1 MIGMRNLFSR
11 IRLAADDPFRDPNV
25 RLLFSA
31 EGISILGS
39 QVSHIALPLIAVDV
53 ISASNGAIALLEA
66 AFLLPFVFFSLPVG
80 ALLDRRT
87 RRPVMVAMDLVRTAA
102 LLLIPLSYAISALSM
117 PVLYLTLFI
126 IGTATLIFDVAAQSY
141 LPELLRGPRLATV
154 NSRLM
159 VIDSGASVV
168 GPPIAGVIVGR
179 FGGPIAVIIDSLS
192 FLWSALLLRRL
203 RHIETPPVVD
213 AAAPTS
219 RLRDEIREGLA
230 WVLGHKHLRGNAT
243 AALLFNFFGA
253 IANGAVIIAYGRRE
267 LFLPT
272 ELLGFILGAG
282 VIGLLIGS
290 FTAGRIA
297 ERIGVGRSI
306 ILGGFLLP
314 TMPLGLALIS
324 APMGPLLITI
334 LAIASQVLAFFGAA
348 IFHTNQVTYRQIVT
362 PKHLLGRMNASM
374 KWVMLV
380 GMPLGAVVGALI
392 ADSFGLRAALFAGAL
407 GIIVSPIPLLLSGI
421 SSVVRQPEH
430 ADE

>member
-1 MIGMRNLFSR
+1 MNWITSR
-11 IRLAADDPFRDPNV
+11 LRLSPDDPFTNANV

-53 ISASNGAIALLEA
+53 IKASNGAIALLEA

-102 LLLIPLSYAISALSM
+102 LLLIPLSYAIGALSM

-126 IGTATLIFDVAAQSY
+126 VGSATLIFDVAAQSY
-141 LPELLRGPRLATV
+141 LPELLRGPRLATA

-179 FGGPIAVIIDSLS
+179 LGGPIAIMIDSLS
-192 FLWSALLLRRL
+192 FLWSALLLRKL
-203 RHIETPPVVD
+203 RHTEAPPVID
-213 AAAPTS
+213 IAAPTS

-243 AALLFNFFGA
+243 AALFFNFFGA

-267 LFLPT
+267 LLLPT

-297 ERIGVGRSI
+297 ERIGVGNSI
-306 ILGGFLLP
+306 ILGGILIP

-407 GIIVSPIPLLLSGI
+407 GIIVAPIPLLLSGI

>member
-243 AALLFNFFGA
+243 AALFFNFFGA

-314 TMPLGLALIS
+314 TMPLG
-324 APMGPLLITI
+324 
-334 LAIASQVLAFFGAA
+334 
-348 IFHTNQVTYRQIVT
+348 
-362 PKHLLGRMNASM
+362 
-374 KWVMLV
+374 
-380 GMPLGAVVGALI
+380 AVVGALI

>member
-1 MIGMRNLFSR
+1 MNWITSR
-11 IRLAADDPFRDPNV
+11 LRLSPDDPFTDANV

-53 ISASNGAIALLEA
+53 ISGSNGAIALLEA

-102 LLLIPLSYAISALSM
+102 LLLIPLSYAIGALSM

-141 LPELLRGPRLATV
+141 LPELLRGPRLATA

-179 FGGPIAVIIDSLS
+179 FGGPLAVLIDSLS
-192 FLWSALLLRRL
+192 FLWSALLLRKL
-203 RHIETPPVVD
+203 RHIETPPVIDV
-213 AAAPTS
+213 AAPTS

-297 ERIGVGRSI
+297 ERIGVGHSI
-306 ILGGFLLP
+306 ILGGILIP

-324 APMGPLLITI
+324 ASMGPLLITI
-334 LAIASQVLAFFGAA
+334 LAIASQILAFFGAA

-374 KWVMLV
+374 KWVMLA
-380 GMPLGAVVGALI
+380 GIPLGAVVGAVI
-392 ADSFGLRAALFAGAL
+392 ADSFGLRGALFAGAL
-407 GIIVSPIPLLLSGI
+407 GIIVAPIPLLLSGI

>member
-1 MIGMRNLFSR
+1 MNWITSR
-11 IRLAADDPFRDPNV
+11 LRLSPDDPFTDANV

-102 LLLIPLSYAISALSM
+102 LLLIPLSYAIGALSM

-141 LPELLRGPRLATV
+141 LPELLRGPRLATA

-297 ERIGVGRSI
+297 ERIGVGHSI
-306 ILGGFLLP
+306 ILGGILIP

-324 APMGPLLITI
+324 ASMGPLLITI
-334 LAIASQVLAFFGAA
+334 LAIASQILAFFGAA

-374 KWVMLV
+374 KWVMLA
-380 GMPLGAVVGALI
+380 GIPLGAVVGAVI
-392 ADSFGLRAALFAGAL
+392 ADSFGLRGALFAGAL
-407 GIIVSPIPLLLSGI
+407 GIIVAPIPLLLSGI

>member
-1 MIGMRNLFSR
+1 
-11 IRLAADDPFRDPNV
+11 
-25 RLLFSA
+25 
-31 EGISILGS
+31 
-39 QVSHIALPLIAVDV
+39 
-53 ISASNGAIALLEA
+53 
-66 AFLLPFVFFSLPVG
+66 
-80 ALLDRRT
+80 
-87 RRPVMVAMDLVRTAA
+87 MVAMDLVRTAA
-102 LLLIPLSYAISALSM
+102 LLLIPLSYAIGALSM

-126 IGTATLIFDVAAQSY
+126 IGTATLIFDVATQSY
-141 LPELLRGPRLATV
+141 FPELLRGPRLAV
-154 NSRLM
+154 ANSRLM
-159 VIDSGASVV
+159 VIDSGAGVV

-179 FGGPIAVIIDSLS
+179 LGGPLAVLIDSLS
-192 FLWSALLLRRL
+192 FLWSALLLRKL
-203 RHIETPPVVD
+203 RHVETPPVVD

-253 IANGAVIIAYGRRE
+253 IANGAVLIAYGRRE
-267 LFLPT
+267 LLLPT

-314 TMPLGLALIS
+314 TMPLGLALLS

-334 LAIASQVLAFFGAA
+334 LAIAAQILAFFGAA
-348 IFHTNQVTYRQIVT
+348 IFHTNQITYRQIVT

-407 GIIVSPIPLLLSGI
+407 GIIVAPIPLLLSGI

-430 ADE
+430 PEK

>member
-1 MIGMRNLFSR
+1 MNWITSR
-11 IRLAADDPFRDPNV
+11 LRLSPDDPFTDANV

-53 ISASNGAIALLEA
+53 ISGSNGAIALLEA

-102 LLLIPLSYAISALSM
+102 LLLIPLSYAIGALSM

-243 AALLFNFFGA
+243 AALFFNFFGA

-297 ERIGVGRSI
+297 ERIGVGHSI
-306 ILGGFLLP
+306 ILGGILIP

-324 APMGPLLITI
+324 ASMGPLLITI
-334 LAIASQVLAFFGAA
+334 LAIASQILAFFGAA

-374 KWVMLV
+374 KWVMLA
-380 GMPLGAVVGALI
+380 GIPLGAVVGAVI
-392 ADSFGLRAALFAGAL
+392 ADSFGLRGALFAGAL
-407 GIIVSPIPLLLSGI
+407 GIIVAPIPLLLSGI

>member
-1 MIGMRNLFSR
+1 
-11 IRLAADDPFRDPNV
+11 
-25 RLLFSA
+25 
-31 EGISILGS
+31 
-39 QVSHIALPLIAVDV
+39 
-53 ISASNGAIALLEA
+53 
-66 AFLLPFVFFSLPVG
+66 
-80 ALLDRRT
+80 
-87 RRPVMVAMDLVRTAA
+87 MVAMDLVRTAA
-102 LLLIPLSYAISALSM
+102 LLLIPLSYAIGALSM

-141 LPELLRGPRLATV
+141 LPELLRGPRLATA

-253 IANGAVIIAYGRRE
+253 IANGAVMIAYGRRE
-267 LFLPT
+267 LLLPT

-282 VIGLLIGS
+282 VIGLLVGS

-297 ERIGVGRSI
+297 ERIGIGRSI
-306 ILGGFLLP
+306 ILGGILIP
-314 TMPLGLALIS
+314 TMPLGLALLS

-334 LAIASQVLAFFGAA
+334 LAIASQVVAFFGAA
-348 IFHTNQVTYRQIVT
+348 IFHTHQVTYRQIVT

-380 GMPLGAVVGALI
+380 GMPLGAVVGAVI
-392 ADSFGLRAALFAGAL
+392 ADTFGLRAALFAGAL
-407 GIIVSPIPLLLSGI
+407 GIIVAPIPLLLSGI